1 MKIAREVIEALE
13 DLRLITGMTD
23 EGVTDPV
30 LRARRAGVIT
40 DMLESEKSIEEHTEL
55 LERFKL
61 IRWRRGIPKIT

>member
-13 DLRLITGMTD
+13 DLGLITGMTD

-30 LRARRAGVIT
+30 LKARRADVIT

>member
-23 EGVTDPV
+23 EGVTDLV

-61 IRWRRGIPKIT
+61 IRWRRGIPS